1 MEIQGPNGVGG
12 VGRFPGVG
20 NTGRARE
27 AAKPTGPNQPVDQ
40 VQISLEAKLKSLLSQ
55 VPEVRENLIERVR
68 REIDAGTYL
77 TEEKLDI
84 AIERLLEDL

>member
-1 MEIQGPNGVGG
+1 MEVHGPNGVDGM
-12 VGRFPGVG
+12 GRVPPVRPGD
-20 NTGRARE
+20 RARE
-27 AAKPTGPNQPVDQ
+27 PAKSSPAPPAGDQ

-55 VPEVRENLIERVR
+55 VPEVRENLVERVR

-77 TEEKLDI
+77 TDEKLDI